1 MNTFE
6 SAVKLLHDN
15 PNAVE
20 LSRHFDVFVE
30 GLEDLQNRLQ
40 VNELH
45 NIKHGA
51 QLDALDA
58 RMKTAEG
65 ILTSLG
71 NDRNNLMAGF
81 SAYFRSICDS
91 FWARF
96 IIWLPGRTGRTAAL
110 RRKRATRSTAGLSRT
125 GSEKAPV

>member
-71 NDRNNLMAGF
+71 NDRNNLKSRVDTVEASPHVHGE
-81 SAYFRSICDS
+81 RI
-91 FWARF
+91 
-96 IIWLPGRTGRTAAL
+96 TAAE
-110 RRKRATRSTAGLSRT
+110 TRIRT
-125 GSEKAPV
+125 IEGAIGAMGGKIAPPLVDVSA